1 MKKDFGK
8 LEKVDLRK
16 YWPHE
21 AHDFTKWLFKDG
33 NLALL
38 GETIGISLEPV
49 EAESN
54 IGSFSADILA
64 KDSDTDEKVI
74 IENQLEKTNHSHL
87 GQLLTYASGSESKTV
102 IWVAKE
108 FRDEHIKTLD
118 WLNNMTPDDVSF
130 FGLEIELWKIG
141 TSEPAP
147 KFNVVCRPNVWTKS
161 FNKSNKGEI
170 KGIKVIY
177 NEFWSE
183 LREYFKSKES
193 QLASQKGGAKHW
205 YNIAVGRSNFKIA
218 LTLNSVK
225 SQIGCE
231 IYIKAPD
238 SDIGYSL
245 LEEQKESIEKEL
257 GIKLNW
263 MPLPK
268 KGASR
273 IVLYEKFDIN
283 DKDSWNEGFEWFLN
297 WSTKFHKAFAKRI
310 KELNLRIEEA
320 A

>member
-1 MKKDFGK
+1 MKNNFGT
-8 LEKVDLRK
+8 LVKVDLRE

-21 AHDFTKWLFKDG
+21 AHDFTKWLFASD
-33 NLALL
+33 NLSLL
-38 GETIGISLEPV
+38 GETIGISLEPI
-49 EAESN
+49 EAESSV
-54 IGSFSADILA
+54 GSFSADILA

-87 GQLLTYASGSESKTV
+87 GQILTYASGSESKTV

-141 TSEPAP
+141 RSEPAP

-161 FNKSNKGEI
+161 FNKSSKGEV
-170 KGIKVIY
+170 KGIKVVY

-183 LREYFKSKES
+183 LREYFKNNKSS
-193 QLASQKGGAKHW
+193 LASQKGGPKHW

-231 IYIKAPD
+231 IYIKAPEA
-238 SDIGYSL
+238 DIGFPL
-245 LEEQKESIEKEL
+245 LEEQKEAIENEL
-257 GIKLNW
+257 GTTLNW

-273 IVLYEKFDIN
+273 IVLYEKFEISDRERW
-283 DKDSWNEGFEWFLN
+283 DVAMEWFLK
-297 WSTKFHKAFAKRI
+297 WSDKFHKTFSKRI
-310 KELNLRIEEA
+310 KDMSLKTHGA
-320 A
+320 P